1 MIVKVTRVLTTII
14 TPVHGIRGM
23 VVMADGA
30 MVGEEAGVMEEI
42 IISIRRRIGM
52 GIGLMPGLMPGL
64 KTEMV
69 GIIGMAE
76 MVEIIGIFVI
86 PGIIRITGITGKTGI
101 TGILV
106 ILGMAETPGL
116 NVLIVGI
123 EVILAIIETTGKTE
137 IIEIM
142 VQVGGTE
149 GAIGKKVVEEEVT
162 EAENQIQEE
171 IGGLEVVRGAEEVNK
186 VTAINQEVEVNKA
199 ARINNRLVLYT

>member
-52 GIGLMPGLMPGL
+52 GIGLMPGL

-162 EAENQIQEE
+162 EAENQIQKNEKKYTE
-171 IGGLEVVRGAEEVNK
+171 INCK
-186 VTAINQEVEVNKA
+186 I
-199 ARINNRLVLYT
+199 

>member
-1 MIVKVTRVLTTII
+1 MIVKVTRVLPTII

-23 VVMADGA
+23 VVTADGA
-30 MVGEEAGVMEEI
+30 MVDEEVGVMEEII
-42 IISIRRRIGM
+42 IISIRRRIIGM
-52 GIGLMPGLMPGL
+52 VTGGMPGL

-69 GIIGMAE
+69 GKIGMVE

-86 PGIIRITGITGKTGI
+86 PGIIRITGKTGITGI

-106 ILGMAETPGL
+106 ILGMEETPGL

-162 EAENQIQEE
+162 EAENRIQEE

-186 VTAINQEVEVNKA
+186 VTAINQEVGVNKA